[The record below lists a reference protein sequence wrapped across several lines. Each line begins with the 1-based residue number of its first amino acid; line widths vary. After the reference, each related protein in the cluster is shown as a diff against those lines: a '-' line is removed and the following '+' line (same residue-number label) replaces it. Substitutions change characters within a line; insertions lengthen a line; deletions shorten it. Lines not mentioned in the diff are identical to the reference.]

1 MGLLDK
7 FTGDDGPRVAF
18 IGIDGVPRAV
28 LQDGIERGFM
38 PNVAEMAENGTLAG
52 IDSTVPPESS
62 ACWPAMTTGTNPG
75 KTGVLGFQERRE
87 GTYETYVPLSQHVD
101 GERLWNV
108 VGDAGERSVVLNVPV
123 TYEPEDI
130 EGTLVSGF
138 LTPTVDDASADE
150 RVVEYLRSN
159 DYRIDTDASLGH
171 EDKQEFL
178 DDAYETL
185 ESREESFHH
194 FMDEDWSLFWG
205 VVMET
210 DRVNHFLYEDYD
222 RDGELAEEFVE
233 FYERVDDVLG
243 GIRERLDDDT
253 TLIVAADHGF
263 CTLDYEVDLN
273 AWLQDEGWMSL
284 AEDGDSLDDIDQD
297 TRAYSLI
304 PGRFY
309 INLEDREPRGTV
321 ADEEYE
327 QVRDELA
334 DDLRALEDPD
344 GEPVVE
350 RVVYRE
356 DAYDG
361 DNYERTPDLVAIP
374 TRGHDLKAGFD
385 ADADVFKKGARNGMH
400 TFDDAAFLVEG
411 ADVDATDADI
421 LDVAPTVLDLLDI
434 DTPEAMDG
442 ESLVQ

>member
-7 FTGDDGPRVAF
+7 LSGGDGPKVVF

-28 LQDGIERGFM
+28 LRDGIERGFM
-38 PNVAEMAENGTLAG
+38 PNVAEMAENGTVAG
-52 IDSTVPPESS
+52 IDSVVPPESS

-75 KTGVLGFQERRE
+75 KTGVLGFQERKE
-87 GTYETYVPLSQHVD
+87 GSYETYVPLAHHVK
-101 GERLWNV
+101 GERVWDV
-108 VGDAGERSVVLNVPV
+108 VSDAGKRSVVLNVPV
-123 TYEPEDI
+123 TYPPDEI

-138 LTPTVDDASADE
+138 LTPTVDDVSADE
-150 RVVEYLRSN
+150 RVVEYLRSS

-171 EDKQEFL
+171 EYKREFL
-178 DDAYETL
+178 EDAYETL

-194 FMDEDWSLFWG
+194 FLDEDPSLFWG

-222 RDGELAEEFVE
+222 HDGELAEEFVE
-233 FYERVDDVLG
+233 FYERVDEVIG

-253 TLIVAADHGF
+253 PLIVAADHGF
-263 CTLDYEVDLN
+263 CTLDYEVDMN
-273 AWLQDEGWMSL
+273 AWLRREDWQSL
-284 AEDGDSLDDIDQD
+284 ADDGDSLTDIDD
-297 TRAYSLI
+297 GTRAYSLI

-309 INLEDREPRGTV
+309 LNLEGREPRGTV
-321 ADEEYE
+321 AQDDYDA
-327 QVRDELA
+327 VRDELA
-334 DDLRALEDPD
+334 DELRALEDPD

-361 DNYERTPDLVAIP
+361 ENYGRTPDLVAIP

-385 ADADVFKKGARNGMH
+385 DDAEVFSKGARNGMH
-400 TFDDAAFLVEG
+400 TFDDAALAVEG
-411 ADVDATDADI
+411 ADVDAEGADI
-421 LDVAPTVLDLLDI
+421 LDIAPTVLDLLGI
-434 DTPEAMDG
+434 DVPEDMDG
-442 ESLVQ
+442 VSLVQ

>member
-75 KTGVLGFQERRE
+75 KTGVLGFQERRK
-87 GTYETYVPLSQHVD
+87 GSYETYVPLSQHVD
-101 GERLWNV
+101 GKRLWNV

-178 DDAYETL
+178 EDAYETL
-185 ESREESFHH
+185 DSREESFHH
-194 FMDEDWSLFWG
+194 FMEEDWSLFWG

-233 FYERVDDVLG
+233 FYERVDEVLG
-243 GIRERLDDDT
+243 GIRKRLDDDT

-284 AEDGDSLDDIDQD
+284 SEDGDSLDDIKDG

-334 DDLRALEDPD
+334 DELRALEDPD

-400 TFDDAAFLVEG
+400 TFDDSAFLVEG

-434 DTPEAMDG
+434 DTPETMDG
-442 ESLVQ
+442 ESLVR

>member
-7 FTGDDGPRVAF
+7 FTGNDGPRVAF
-18 IGIDGVPRAV
+18 VGIDGVPRAV

-75 KTGVLGFQERRE
+75 KTGVLGFQERRK
-87 GTYETYVPLSQHVD
+87 GSYETYVPLSQHVD
-101 GERLWNV
+101 GKRLWNV

-178 DDAYETL
+178 EDAYETL
-185 ESREESFHH
+185 DSREESFHH
-194 FMDEDWSLFWG
+194 FMEEDWSLFWG

-243 GIRERLDDDT
+243 GIRKRLDDDT

-284 AEDGDSLDDIDQD
+284 SENGDSLDDIEDG

-334 DDLRALEDPD
+334 DELRALEDPD

-400 TFDDAAFLVEG
+400 TFDDSAFLVEG

-434 DTPEAMDG
+434 DTPETMDG
-442 ESLVQ
+442 ESLVR

>member
-75 KTGVLGFQERRE
+75 KTGVLGFQERRK
-87 GTYETYVPLSQHVD
+87 GSYETYVPLSQHVD
-101 GERLWNV
+101 GKRLWNV

-150 RVVEYLRSN
+150 RVVEYLRSS

-178 DDAYETL
+178 EDAYETL
-185 ESREESFHH
+185 DSREESFHH

-222 RDGELAEEFVE
+222 RDGKLAEEFVE
-233 FYERVDDVLG
+233 FYERVDEVLG
-243 GIRERLDDDT
+243 GIRKRLDDDT

-284 AEDGDSLDDIDQD
+284 SEDGDSLDDIKDG

-334 DDLRALEDPD
+334 DELRAIEDPD

-400 TFDDAAFLVEG
+400 TFDDSAFLVEG

-434 DTPEAMDG
+434 NTPEVMDG